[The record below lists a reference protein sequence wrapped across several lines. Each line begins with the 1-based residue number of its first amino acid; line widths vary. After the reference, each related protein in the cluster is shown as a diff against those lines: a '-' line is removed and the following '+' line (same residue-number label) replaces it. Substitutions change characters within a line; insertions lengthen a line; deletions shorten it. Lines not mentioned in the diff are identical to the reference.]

1 MQVTVQRISSVVMEL
16 EVAVPADTVKAELEK
31 AYTDLAKK
39 AQIKGF
45 RQGKA
50 PRNILQKMFA
60 PQVQRDVVNQL
71 VNDTLPKALEEKSV
85 TPINQ
90 PQVEPLKFEANSD
103 FQYKARFEVQP
114 EVEKVDF
121 EGFAL
126 SRSTKVADEK
136 SVEEQLA
143 GLQQRLIEL
152 KSPEPMRAAKTDDV
166 LTIDFTVEVEGKV
179 RKDAEGKSVQ
189 VELGSAQLLSEVD
202 SALVGKSV
210 GENVSVDVTFPEQH
224 PQSEIRGKKGK
235 LHVTLVEVKE
245 KMLPVLDDAFAKK
258 VANFET
264 LVELRADIHT
274 KLEKAIKEQC
284 EIALAEQIVSCLNDK
299 NPIEVPQSLVVQQ
312 ANMML
317 QEIGQQATRSRA
329 QFTEEQVKNIQEN
342 VLKDAERK
350 VRAGLLMAAIAKL
363 NGFKVT
369 EEDIEKGLV
378 ELAEETGK
386 NVAKLKVEY
395 RDPNRR
401 NILIGMI
408 LEDKILD
415 FIESK
420 SIITDAP
427 AEEAVAAEASESP
440 KPAKAGEKS
449 ASKKT
454 EDET

>member
-1 MQVTVQRISSVVMEL
+1 MQVTVQRISSVIMEL
-16 EVAVPADTVKAELEK
+16 EVAVPAVTVKAELEK

-90 PQVEPLKFEANSD
+90 PQVEPIKFEANSD

-114 EVEKVDF
+114 DVEKVDF
-121 EGFAL
+121 EGFEL

-136 SVEEQLA
+136 SVEEQLS
-143 GLQQRLIEL
+143 GLQQRLTEL
-152 KSPEPMRAAKTDDV
+152 KAPDAPRPAKTEDV
-166 LTIDFTVEVEGKV
+166 LTIDFTVEVEGKI
-179 RKDAEGKSVQ
+179 RKDGEGKGVQ
-189 VELGSAQLLSEVD
+189 VELGSSQLLPEVD
-202 SALVGKSV
+202 AALVGKSI
-210 GENVSVDVTFPEQH
+210 GDQVSVDVTFPEQH

-235 LHVTLVEVKE
+235 LNVTLTDVKQ
-245 KMLPVLDDAFAKK
+245 KCLPPLDDAFAKK

-264 LVELRADIHT
+264 LIELRADIHT
-274 KLEKAIKEQC
+274 KLEKSIKEQA
-284 EIALAEQIVSCLNDK
+284 EIALAEQIVSRLNER

-312 ANMML
+312 ANLML
-317 QEIGQQATRSRA
+317 QEIGQQATRSKA
-329 QFTEEQVKNIQEN
+329 QFTEDQVKNIQEN

-427 AEEAVAAEASESP
+427 DEAAVVAAEAGESATP
-440 KPAKAGEKS
+440 S
-449 ASKKT
+449 ASKKAAK
-454 EDET
+454 

>member
-31 AYTDLAKK
+31 AYTELAKK

-50 PRNILQKMFA
+50 PRNILQRMFA

-71 VNDTLPKALEEKSV
+71 VNDTLPKALEEKAV

-90 PQVEPLKFEANSD
+90 PQVEPLKFEVNAA

-114 EVEKVDF
+114 DVEKVDF
-121 EGFAL
+121 EGFEL

-136 SVEEQLA
+136 AVEEQLA
-143 GLQQRLIEL
+143 GLQQRLVEL
-152 KSPEPMRAAKTDDV
+152 KVPDPARGAVTGDV
-166 LTIDFTVEVEGKV
+166 LTIDFTVEVEGKL
-179 RKDAEGKSVQ
+179 RKDAEGKGVQ
-189 VELGSAQLLSEVD
+189 VELGSSSLLPEVD
-202 SALVGKSV
+202 AALVGKKV
-210 GENVSVDVTFPEQH
+210 GEQVTADITFPGQH
-224 PQSEIRGKKGK
+224 PQKEIRNK
-235 LHVTLVEVKE
+235 LGQLNVTLLEIKE
-245 KMLPVLDDAFAKK
+245 KVLPALDDALAKK

-274 KLEKAIKEQC
+274 KLEKAIKEQG
-284 EIALAEQIVSCLNDK
+284 EIALAEQIVSRLNER
-299 NPIEVPQSLVVQQ
+299 NPIEVPQSLVAQQ

-317 QEIGQQATRSRA
+317 QEIGQQATRARA
-329 QFTEEQVKNIQEN
+329 QFTEDQVKNIQEN
-342 VLKDAERK
+342 VRKDAERK

-369 EEDIEKGLV
+369 DEDIEKGFV

-427 AEEAVAAEASESP
+427 ADAPADEAVAAESTT
-440 KPAKAGEKS
+440 EK
-449 ASKKT
+449 
-454 EDET
+454 